1 MLRGKT
7 LEEIVNSWSGELEE
21 RTRDFT
27 DIAGE
32 VREWDRVLRENGE
45 KVCSFVS
52 VQEERQLT
60 VLF

>member
-7 LEEIVNSWSGELEE
+7 LEEIVNSWSTELEE
-21 RTRDFT
+21 RTRDFS

-45 KVCSFVS
+45 QVN
-52 VQEERQLT
+52 
-60 VLF
+60 

>member
-7 LEEIVNSWSGELEE
+7 LEEIVNSWSSELEE

-45 KVCSFVS
+45 QVS
-52 VQEERQLT
+52 WILT
-60 VLF
+60 SRLVSI